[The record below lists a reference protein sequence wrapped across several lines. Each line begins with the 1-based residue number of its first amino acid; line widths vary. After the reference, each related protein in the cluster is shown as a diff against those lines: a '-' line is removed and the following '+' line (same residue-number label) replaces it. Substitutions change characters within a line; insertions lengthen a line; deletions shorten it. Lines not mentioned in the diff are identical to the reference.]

1 MGEFVILVRDVEE
14 CFGGDAS
21 DVEAG
26 SPESSS
32 LLDTDGLHS
41 ELGSLDRSY
50 ISYVILDQPPGPPPM
65 MARS

>member
-50 ISYVILDQPPGPPPM
+50 ISSGSSTDDGKIIRG
-65 MARS
+65 A

>member
-41 ELGSLDRSY
+41 ELSSLDRSY